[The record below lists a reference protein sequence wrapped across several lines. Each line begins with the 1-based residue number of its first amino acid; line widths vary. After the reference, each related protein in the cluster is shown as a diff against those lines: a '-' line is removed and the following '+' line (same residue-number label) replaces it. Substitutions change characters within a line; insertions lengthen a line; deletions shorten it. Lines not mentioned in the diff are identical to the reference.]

1 MKNNL
6 VFILSTL
13 FLFLSCYSEDK
24 LLPETE
30 NVIKETLEKM
40 AIENLKSWEPPF
52 HEDIFLK
59 PFTKSED
66 LFVVLDGFSIKDYQ
80 KWKNVV
86 IESMQAD
93 RDQKFKLYKHIVND
107 INAAVLTPSSGVVTI
122 KYTWDYITK
131 EDLHYNKD
139 AVVTLVFKLEKENW
153 EIIHFNVSH
162 GKEKLIQ

>member
-1 MKNNL
+1 MKSNL
-6 VFILSTL
+6 TIILSTL
-13 FLFLSCYSEDK
+13 LFFLSCYTENK
-24 LLPETE
+24 LSPDTE
-30 NVIKETLEKM
+30 NVIKETLEKI

-52 HEDIFLK
+52 HESIFLN
-59 PFTKSED
+59 PFTQSED
-66 LFVVLDGFSIKDYQ
+66 LLVVLDGFIIKDYQ

-93 RDQKFKLYKHIVND
+93 RDLKFKMYKHIVND
-107 INAAVLTPSSGVVTI
+107 INTAVLSSNSCVVTM

-131 EDLHYNKD
+131 EDVHYNTD

-162 GKEKLIQ
+162 GEKREIN

>member
-1 MKNNL
+1 MKYNL
-6 VFILSTL
+6 VLILSTL
-13 FLFLSCYSEDK
+13 FLFLSCHSEDK
-24 LLPETE
+24 LSTETE
-30 NVIKETLEKM
+30 NAIKETLEKM

-52 HEDIFLK
+52 HEDIFLG
-59 PFTKSED
+59 PFTHSQD

-86 IESMQAD
+86 IESMQAE
-93 RDQKFKLYKHIVND
+93 RDQNFKLYKHIVND
-107 INAAVLTPSSGVVTI
+107 INTAVLSSNSGVVTM

-131 EDLHYNKD
+131 DDLHYNTD

-162 GKEKLIQ
+162 GKEELIQ

>member
-6 VFILSTL
+6 VLILSTL
-13 FLFLSCYSEDK
+13 FLFLSCHSSGK

-30 NVIKETLEKM
+30 NAIKETLEKL

-52 HEDIFLK
+52 HEDIFLD
-59 PFTKSED
+59 PFTQSQD

-86 IESMQAD
+86 IESMQVD
-93 RDQKFKLYKHIVND
+93 RNQNFKLYKHIVND
-107 INAAVLTPSSGVVTI
+107 INTAVLSSNSGVVTI

-131 EDLHYNKD
+131 DDLHYNTD

-162 GKEKLIQ
+162 GKEKLVQ

>member
-6 VFILSTL
+6 VLILSTL
-13 FLFLSCYSEDK
+13 FLFLSCQAEDK

-30 NVIKETLEKM
+30 NAIKETLEKL

-52 HEDIFLK
+52 HEDIFLD
-59 PFTKSED
+59 PFTQSED

-86 IESMQAD
+86 IESMQVD
-93 RDQKFKLYKHIVND
+93 RNQNFKLYKHIVND
-107 INAAVLTPSSGVVTI
+107 INTAVLSSNSGVVTI

-131 EDLHYNKD
+131 DDLHYNTD